1 MNEVPRFPWKPAIT
15 GAALL
20 ALALLTVTIR
30 ASVVAE
36 GHSLLQLEHRRAALH
51 RRERD
56 LQIELQQRW
65 QDVGRTEQASHPKGG
80 SRS

>member
-1 MNEVPRFPWKPAIT
+1 MNDPLRFPWKPAAV

-30 ASVVAE
+30 AGVIAE
-36 GHSLLQLEHRRAALH
+36 GHSLLQLEHRRGALH

-56 LQIELQQRW
+56 LQIQLQQRW
-65 QDVGRTEQASHPKGG
+65 QDIGRKDPASQPKGG